1 MGLTA
6 MGTRFEVAG
15 HGVSEPVFRAAAE
28 EAFEEIRR
36 LEDQLSLYR
45 PQSDIG
51 RVNRA
56 AGDGNWVRVSPVTY
70 DLIGF
75 ALRVGRETDGAF
87 APTVGP
93 VVRAWGFQG
102 GNGFRPEPPAL
113 TAALE
118 VSGPKQVELDGD
130 AFAIRLKSLGAQLDL
145 GAVGKG
151 FALDR
156 ATAVLEEAGLGHFLL
171 HGGTSSIVGRG
182 SPPDG
187 GPWRIGLDPLQDPGS
202 QPIAPAALMDTSLS
216 VSAVWGRGFREEGRQ
231 FGHVIDPR
239 NGEPVRDS
247 VSAAV
252 RGPSAALTDALSTA
266 LLVLGARFAEELP
279 RRFPGYETLH
289 LGTATGGDGIQ
300 AIR

>member
-51 RVNRA
+51 RVNTA
-56 AGDGNWVRVSPVTY
+56 AGDGNWIRVSPVTY

-87 APTVGP
+87 DPMVGP
-93 VVRAWGFQG
+93 VVRVWGFQG
-102 GNGFRPEPPAL
+102 GNGSRPDS
-113 TAALE
+113 AALAAAVG
-118 VSGPKQVELDGD
+118 VSGPTQVELDED
-130 AFAIRLKSLGAQLDL
+130 VIAIRLKSRGAQLDL

-156 ATAVLEEAGLGHFLL
+156 AAALLEEAGLGQFLL
-171 HGGTSSIVGRG
+171 HGGTSSIVSRG

-187 GPWRIGLDPLQDPGS
+187 GPWLIGLDPLQDPGS
-202 QPIAPAALMDTSLS
+202 QPIAPAALVNTSLS
-216 VSAVWGRGFREEGRQ
+216 VSAVWGRGFREEGRH

-247 VSAAV
+247 FSAAV

-266 LLVLGARFAEELP
+266 LLVLGARFAGELP
-279 RRFPGYETLH
+279 NRFPGYEALH